1 MTISFSIYAMQVLW
15 MQLDKNSVLIIDNSR
30 FLNLFKNFN
39 YKALIYLVFALTTLH
54 NFIQNYQSEKI
65 VYFEKKEN
73 KTQST
78 LFHKLDSLQENF
90 FIISTEKNQ
99 KRNRIANQI
108 REKYSDILSR
118 QIENKLLILF
128 LWLNLYIL
136 FYQLLDL

>member
-1 MTISFSIYAMQVLW
+1 

-128 LWLNLYIL
+128 L
-136 FYQLLDL
+136 